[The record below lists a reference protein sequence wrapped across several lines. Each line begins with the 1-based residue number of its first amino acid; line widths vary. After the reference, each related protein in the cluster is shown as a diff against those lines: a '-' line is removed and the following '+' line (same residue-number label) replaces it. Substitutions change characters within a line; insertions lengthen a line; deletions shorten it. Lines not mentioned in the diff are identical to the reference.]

1 VTATPRLLAT
11 DLDGTFIGDDDA
23 ALELWADLDAAGISV
38 VFSTGRHLRSILD
51 FVDELGTPRR
61 PAACVA
67 MVGTEVWFRHGEGFR
82 RDRSFT
88 DAIAEGWDIDR
99 VSDLVDR
106 RLDAELQPEEWQTE
120 VKRSW
125 FVAPGSATAVDE
137 LARALEAHALGAK
150 LIHSGDRFLDA
161 LPARA
166 GKGEAVRHV
175 AERLGVEADN
185 VVTSGDTGN
194 DLDMM
199 RPELGFRSIIVGNAT
214 AELAAFDGPHVV
226 HAKASFAS
234 GVREGLVHHG
244 WLPS

>member
-1 VTATPRLLAT
+1 MTSAPRLLAT
-11 DLDGTFIGDDDA
+11 DLDGTFIGDDAA
-23 ALELWADLDAAGISV
+23 ALELWADLDAAGIQV
-38 VFSTGRHLRSILD
+38 AFSTGRHLESILD
-51 FVDELGTPRR
+51 FVEELGTPRR
-61 PAACVA
+61 PVACVA

-82 RDRSFT
+82 RDQSYT
-88 DAIAEGWDIDR
+88 DAIAGGWDIDR
-99 VSDLVDR
+99 VSELVDR
-106 RLDAELQPEEWQTE
+106 ELDAELQPAEWQTE

-125 FVAPGSATAVDE
+125 FVAPGSAAAVDE
-137 LARALEAHALGAK
+137 LARALEGHSLGVK

-199 RPELGFRSIIVGNAT
+199 RPELGFRSIVVGNA
-214 AELAAFDGPHVV
+214 APELKAFEGAHVFHARAHFAAGIE
-226 HAKASFAS
+226 
-234 GVREGLVHHG
+234 EGLVHHG
-244 WLPS
+244 WLSS